1 MFPYPG
7 KIYLDSYTKE
17 RSTTR
22 EIYEKIIKEEFRRS
36 LIKARNSSGM
46 TQEQMAQKL
55 DMSVRAYCGLES
67 GENGCGVVT
76 LVIFLNHI
84 CKDPL
89 NFLTVV
95 QESFELRDSGDT
107 ELVS

>member
-1 MFPYPG
+1 MR
-7 KIYLDSYTKE
+7 D
-17 RSTTR
+17 
-22 EIYEKIIKEEFRRS
+22 IYEKIIKEEFRRC
-36 LIKARNSSGM
+36 LILARTSSNM
-46 TQEQMAQKL
+46 TQEQMAQEL

-89 NFLTVV
+89 NFLTGV
-95 QESFELRDSGDT
+95 QGSFELRNSEDT
-107 ELVS
+107 EFVS